1 MTQQG
6 VSVAVIRLNIIST
19 KKREEEEEEE
29 EEEKKK
35 KRERENKT
43 LERARA
49 LGLVE
54 AIRITNYVLSHF
66 LASSRLSLSVVH
78 HIDERGVLVRPKR

>member
-1 MTQQG
+1 MWTSYFSQINEEEN
-6 VSVAVIRLNIIST
+6 VREK
-19 KKREEEEEEE
+19 KKR
-29 EEEKKK
+29 EKKK
-35 KRERENKT
+35 KKKKKKRERERERENKT